1 MKLVLLG
8 PPGAG
13 KGTQAAELSRELEI
27 PAISTGN
34 IIRAAVKEGTPVG
47 IIAKGYI
54 DKGELVPD
62 ETVVSLVEER
72 LASPDCKNGYILDG
86 FPRTIAQ
93 AEIMVEKG
101 IDVDKVLNIELADGI
116 IVDRLSGRRVCLKC
130 GAAYHVKFNP
140 PKEEGICGVC
150 GDNLVVRDDDKKEVI
165 ENRLSVYHAQT
176 EPLIEFYEKTGKLVS
191 ISGENDVKTTTELA
205 IKAAKNQG

>member
-13 KGTQAAELSRELEI
+13 KGTQAAELAKALAV

-47 IIAKGYI
+47 VIAKGYI

-72 LASPDCKNGYILDG
+72 LKADDCKNGYILDG

-101 IDVDKVLNIELADGI
+101 IDVDKVLNIELADGV
-116 IVDRLSGRRVCLKC
+116 IVERLSGRRVCLKC

-140 PKEEGICGVC
+140 PAKDGVCGVC
-150 GDNLVVRDDDKKEVI
+150 SDELVIRDDDKEDVI
-165 ENRLSVYHAQT
+165 LNRLSVYHSQT
-176 EPLIEFYEKTGKLVS
+176 EPLIEFYEKTGKLIS
-191 ISGENDVKTTTELA
+191 ISGEGDVKTTTELA
-205 IKAAKNQG
+205 IAAATN

>member
-13 KGTQAAELSRELEI
+13 KGTQAAELAKELSI

-34 IIRAAVKEGTPVG
+34 IIRAAVKDNTPVG
-47 IIAKGYI
+47 VIAKGYI

-72 LASPDCKNGYILDG
+72 LKADDCKNGYILDG

-101 IDVDKVLNIELADGI
+101 IEVDKVVNIELADDI
-116 IVDRLSGRRVCLKC
+116 IVERLSGRRVCLKC
-130 GAAYHVKFNP
+130 GAAYHVKYNP
-140 PKEEGICGVC
+140 PKEEGICSVC
-150 GDNLVVRDDDKKEVI
+150 GDKLVVRDDDKKEVI
-165 ENRLSVYHAQT
+165 ENRLSVYHKQT
-176 EPLIEFYEKTGKLVS
+176 EPLIDFYENLGKLKS

-205 IKAAKNQG
+205 VKAAKE

>member
-13 KGTQAAELSRELEI
+13 KGTQAAELAVALSV

-72 LASPDCKNGYILDG
+72 LSADDCKSGYILDG
-86 FPRTIAQ
+86 FPRTISQ
-93 AEIMVEKG
+93 AEIMALKG
-101 IDVDKVLNIELADGI
+101 IEVDRVLNIELADEV
-116 IVDRLSGRRVCLKC
+116 IVERLSGRRVCLKC

-140 PKEEGICGVC
+140 PETEGICGVC
-150 GDNLVVRDDDKKEVI
+150 GDKLIIRDDDNEEVI
-165 ENRLSVYHAQT
+165 LNRLSVYHSQT
-176 EPLIEFYEKTGKLVS
+176 EPLIEFYEKQGKLKS
-191 ISGENDVKTTTELA
+191 ISGEGDVKTTTKLA
-205 IKAAKNQG
+205 IDAATI

>member
-13 KGTQAAELSRELEI
+13 KGTQAAELAQSLSI

-47 IIAKGYI
+47 VIAKGYI

-72 LASPDCKNGYILDG
+72 LAADDCKNGYILDG
-86 FPRTIAQ
+86 FPRTITQ
-93 AEIMVEKG
+93 AEIMALKG
-101 IDVDKVLNIELADGI
+101 IEVDRVVNIELADEI
-116 IVDRLSGRRVCLKC
+116 IVERLSGRRVCLKC

-140 PKEEGICGVC
+140 PAEEGVCGVC
-150 GDNLVVRDDDKKEVI
+150 GDKLVIRDDDNEEVI
-165 ENRLSVYHAQT
+165 LNRLSVYHSQT
-176 EPLIEFYEKTGKLVS
+176 EPLIEFYEKQGKLKS
-191 ISGENDVKTTTELA
+191 ISGEGDVKTTTELA
-205 IKAAKNQG
+205 IAAATN

>member
-13 KGTQAAELSRELEI
+13 KGTQAAELAASLSI

-34 IIRAAVKEGTPVG
+34 IIRAAVKENTPVG

-72 LASPDCKNGYILDG
+72 LKEDDCKDGYILDG
-86 FPRTIAQ
+86 FPRTISQ

-101 IDVDKVLNIELADGI
+101 IDVDRVVNIELADEV
-116 IVDRLSGRRVCLKC
+116 IVERLSGRRVCLKC

-140 PKEEGICGVC
+140 PAKEGVCGVC
-150 GDNLVVRDDDKKEVI
+150 GDKLVIRDDDNEDVI
-165 ENRLSVYHAQT
+165 LNRLSVYHSQT
-176 EPLIEFYEKTGKLVS
+176 EPLIEFYEKRGKLRS
-191 ISGENDVKTTTELA
+191 ISGAGDVKTTTELA
-205 IKAAKNQG
+205 ISAATK

>member
-13 KGTQAAELSRELEI
+13 KGTQAAELARELAI

-47 IIAKGYI
+47 VIAKGYI

-72 LASPDCKNGYILDG
+72 LASDDCKNGYILDG

-93 AEIMVEKG
+93 AEIMEEKG
-101 IDVDKVLNIELADGI
+101 IDVDKVINIDLKDEI
-116 IVDRLSGRRVCLKC
+116 IVERLSGRRVCLKC
-130 GAAYHVKFNP
+130 GAAYHVKFNAP
-140 PKEEGICGVC
+140 ETEGICGVC
-150 GDNLVVRDDDKKEVI
+150 GDNLVIRDDDKEDVI
-165 ENRLSVYHAQT
+165 LNRLSVYHKQT
-176 EPLIEFYEKTGKLVS
+176 EPLIEFYDKQGKLTS
-191 ISGENDVKTTTELA
+191 ISGENDVKTTTALA
-205 IKAAKNQG
+205 VAAAKN

>member
-13 KGTQAAELSRELEI
+13 KGTQAAELAKALSI

-34 IIRAAVKEGTPVG
+34 IIRAAVKDGTPVG
-47 IIAKGYI
+47 VIAKGYI

-72 LASPDCKNGYILDG
+72 LKADDCKAGYILDG

-101 IDVDKVLNIELADGI
+101 IGVDKVLNIELADEV
-116 IVDRLSGRRVCLKC
+116 IVERLSGRRVCLKC

-140 PKEEGICGVC
+140 PEVEGICGVC
-150 GDNLVVRDDDKKEVI
+150 GDKLVVRDDDKEDVI
-165 ENRLSVYHAQT
+165 LNRLSVYHSQT
-176 EPLIEFYEKTGKLVS
+176 EPLIEFYEKQGKLTS
-191 ISGENDVKTTTELA
+191 ISGEGDVKTTTALA
-205 IKAAKNQG
+205 IDAAVN

>member
-13 KGTQAAELSRELEI
+13 KGTQAAELARELSI

-34 IIRAAVKEGTPVG
+34 IIRAAVKDGTPVG
-47 IIAKGYI
+47 VIAKGYI

-72 LASPDCKNGYILDG
+72 LKADDCKNGYILDG

-93 AEIMVEKG
+93 AEIMELKG
-101 IDVDKVLNIELADGI
+101 IGVDKVINIELADEI
-116 IVDRLSGRRVCLKC
+116 IVERLSGRRVCLKC
-130 GAAYHVKFNP
+130 GAAYHIKFNAP
-140 PKEEGICGVC
+140 EQEGICSVC
-150 GDNLVVRDDDKKEVI
+150 GDNLVIRDDDKKEVI
-165 ENRLSVYHAQT
+165 ENRLSVYHKQT
-176 EPLIEFYEKTGKLVS
+176 EPLIEFYDKQGKLKS
-191 ISGENDVKTTTELA
+191 ISGENDVKTTTALA
-205 IKAAKNQG
+205 VAAAKN

>member
-13 KGTQAAELSRELEI
+13 KGTQAAELAASLSI

-34 IIRAAVKEGTPVG
+34 IIRAAVKENTPVG

-72 LASPDCKNGYILDG
+72 LKEDDCKDGYILDG
-86 FPRTIAQ
+86 FPRTISQ

-101 IDVDKVLNIELADGI
+101 IDVDRVVNIELADEV
-116 IVDRLSGRRVCLKC
+116 IVERLSGRRVCLKC

-140 PKEEGICGVC
+140 PAKEGVCGVC
-150 GDNLVVRDDDKKEVI
+150 GDKLVIRDDDNEDVI
-165 ENRLSVYHAQT
+165 LNRLSVYHSQT
-176 EPLIEFYEKTGKLVS
+176 EPLIEFYEKQGKLRS
-191 ISGENDVKTTTELA
+191 ISGAGDVKTTTELA
-205 IKAAKNQG
+205 ISAATK

>member
-13 KGTQAAELSRELEI
+13 KGTQAAELAQNLSV

-47 IIAKGYI
+47 VIAKGYI

-72 LASPDCKNGYILDG
+72 LAADDCKNGYILDG
-86 FPRTIAQ
+86 FPRTITQ
-93 AEIMVEKG
+93 AEIMALKG
-101 IDVDKVLNIELADGI
+101 IEVDRVVNIELADEI
-116 IVDRLSGRRVCLKC
+116 IVERLSGRRVCLKC

-140 PKEEGICGVC
+140 PAEEGVCGVC
-150 GDNLVVRDDDKKEVI
+150 GDKLVIRDDDNEEVI
-165 ENRLSVYHAQT
+165 LNRLSVYHSQT
-176 EPLIEFYEKTGKLVS
+176 EPLIEFYEKQGKLKS
-191 ISGENDVKTTTELA
+191 ISGEGDVKTTTELA
-205 IKAAKNQG
+205 IAAATN

>member
-13 KGTQAAELSRELEI
+13 KGTQAAELAKELSI

-34 IIRAAVKEGTPVG
+34 IIRAAIKDNTPVG
-47 IIAKGYI
+47 IIAKGFI

-72 LASPDCKNGYILDG
+72 LKADDCKNGYILDG

-101 IDVDKVLNIELADGI
+101 IEVDKVVNIELADDI
-116 IVDRLSGRRVCLKC
+116 IVERLSGRRVCLKC
-130 GAAYHVKFNP
+130 GAAYHVKYNP
-140 PKEEGICGVC
+140 PKEEGICSVC
-150 GDNLVVRDDDKKEVI
+150 GDKLVVRDDDKKEVI
-165 ENRLSVYHAQT
+165 ENRLSVYHKQT
-176 EPLIEFYEKTGKLVS
+176 EPLIDFYENLGKLKS

-205 IKAAKNQG
+205 VKAAKE

>member
-1 MKLVLLG
+1 MKIVLLG

-13 KGTQAAELSRELEI
+13 KGTQATELANALSI

-54 DKGELVPD
+54 DKGQLIPD
-62 ETVVSLVEER
+62 EIAVSLVEER
-72 LASPDCKNGYILDG
+72 IAADDCKDGYILDG

-101 IDVDKVLNIELADGI
+101 IEVDKVINIELPDEI
-116 IVDRLSGRRVCLKC
+116 IIERLSGRRVCLTC
-130 GAAYHVKFNP
+130 GATYHNKFNP
-140 PKEEGICGVC
+140 PKKAGVC
-150 GDNLVVRDDDKKEVI
+150 SECGDKLIMRDDDKEEVI
-165 ENRLSVYHAQT
+165 EERLTVYHTQT
-176 EPLIEFYEKTGKLVS
+176 EPLIEFYEKQGKLTS
-191 ISGENDVKTTTELA
+191 ISSEGEVKETTALA
-205 IKAAKNQG
+205 IAAVTK

>member
-13 KGTQAAELSRELEI
+13 KGTQAAELAKELSI

-72 LASPDCKNGYILDG
+72 LKADDCKNGYILDG
-86 FPRTIAQ
+86 FPRTISQ

-101 IDVDKVLNIELADGI
+101 IEVDKVLNIELADEI
-116 IVDRLSGRRVCLKC
+116 IVERLSGRRVCLAC

-150 GDNLVVRDDDKKEVI
+150 GDKLVIRDDDKEDVI
-165 ENRLSVYHAQT
+165 LNRLSVYHSQT
-176 EPLIEFYEKTGKLVS
+176 EPLIEFYEKQGKLTS
-191 ISGENDVKTTTELA
+191 ISGEGDVKTTTALA
-205 IKAAKNQG
+205 IAAATN

>member
-13 KGTQAAELSRELEI
+13 KGTQAAELAKSLSI

-34 IIRAAVKEGTPVG
+34 IIRAAVKDGTPVG

-72 LASPDCKNGYILDG
+72 LKADDCKVGYILDG
-86 FPRTIAQ
+86 FPRTISQ
-93 AEIMVEKG
+93 AEIMVSKG
-101 IDVDKVLNIELADGI
+101 IEVDRVVNIELADEI
-116 IVDRLSGRRVCLKC
+116 IVERLSGRRVCLKC

-140 PKEEGICGVC
+140 PDKEGVCGVC
-150 GDNLVVRDDDKKEVI
+150 GDKLVIRDDDNEEVI
-165 ENRLSVYHAQT
+165 LNRLSVYHSQT
-176 EPLIEFYEKTGKLVS
+176 EPLIEFYEKQGKLRS
-191 ISGENDVKTTTELA
+191 ISGEGDVKTTTKLA
-205 IKAAKNQG
+205 IAAATN

>member
-13 KGTQAAELSRELEI
+13 KGTQAAELASSLSI

-47 IIAKGYI
+47 VIAKGYI

-72 LASPDCKNGYILDG
+72 LAADDCKSGYILDG
-86 FPRTIAQ
+86 FPRTISQ
-93 AEIMVEKG
+93 AEIMALKG
-101 IDVDKVLNIELADGI
+101 IEVDRVVNIELADEV
-116 IVDRLSGRRVCLKC
+116 IVERLSGRRVCLKC

-140 PKEEGICGVC
+140 PAEEGVCGVC
-150 GDNLVVRDDDKKEVI
+150 GDKLVIRDDDNEEVI
-165 ENRLSVYHAQT
+165 LNRLSVYHSQT
-176 EPLIEFYEKTGKLVS
+176 EPLIEFYEKQGKLKS
-191 ISGENDVKTTTELA
+191 ISGEGDVKATTKLA
-205 IKAAKNQG
+205 IDAATI

>member
-13 KGTQAAELSRELEI
+13 KGTQAAELAQSLSI

-47 IIAKGYI
+47 VIAKGYI

-72 LASPDCKNGYILDG
+72 LAADDCKNGYILDG
-86 FPRTIAQ
+86 FPRTITQ
-93 AEIMVEKG
+93 AEIMALKG
-101 IDVDKVLNIELADGI
+101 IEVDRVVNIELADEI
-116 IVDRLSGRRVCLKC
+116 IVERLSGRRVCLKC
-130 GAAYHVKFNP
+130 GAAYHIKFNP
-140 PKEEGICGVC
+140 PAEEGVCGVC
-150 GDNLVVRDDDKKEVI
+150 GDKLVIRDDDNEEVI
-165 ENRLSVYHAQT
+165 LNRLSVYHSQT
-176 EPLIEFYEKTGKLVS
+176 EPLIEFYEKQGKLKS
-191 ISGENDVKTTTELA
+191 ISGEGDVKTTTELA
-205 IKAAKNQG
+205 IAAATN

>member
-13 KGTQAAELSRELEI
+13 KGTQAAELAQSLSI

-47 IIAKGYI
+47 VIAKGYI

-72 LASPDCKNGYILDG
+72 LAADDCKNGYILDG
-86 FPRTIAQ
+86 FPRTITQ
-93 AEIMVEKG
+93 AEIMVLKG
-101 IDVDKVLNIELADGI
+101 IEVDRVVNIELADEI
-116 IVDRLSGRRVCLKC
+116 IVERLSGRRVCLKC

-140 PKEEGICGVC
+140 PAEEGVCGVC
-150 GDNLVVRDDDKKEVI
+150 GDKLVIRDDDNEEVI
-165 ENRLSVYHAQT
+165 LNRLSVYHSQT
-176 EPLIEFYEKTGKLVS
+176 EPLIEFYEKQGKLKS
-191 ISGENDVKTTTELA
+191 ISGEGDVKTTTELA
-205 IKAAKNQG
+205 IAAATN

>member
-13 KGTQAAELSRELEI
+13 KGTQAAELAAALSI

-54 DKGELVPD
+54 DKGGLVPD

-72 LASPDCKNGYILDG
+72 LKEDDCKAGYILDG
-86 FPRTIAQ
+86 FPRTITQ
-93 AEIMVEKG
+93 AEIMDLKG
-101 IDVDKVLNIELADGI
+101 IEVDRVVNIELADEI
-116 IVDRLSGRRVCLKC
+116 IVERLSGRRVCLKC

-140 PKEEGICGVC
+140 PKVEGVCGVC
-150 GDNLVVRDDDKKEVI
+150 GDNLVIRDDDNRDVI
-165 ENRLSVYHAQT
+165 LNRLSVYHSQT
-176 EPLIEFYEKTGKLVS
+176 EPLIEFYEKQGKLKS
-191 ISGENDVKTTTELA
+191 ISGEGDVKTTTKLA
-205 IKAAKNQG
+205 IAAATN